1 MNNLKEKK
9 NSSHLM
15 KIIDALSDKLKNSRL
30 DPEQIAAASAELDEL
45 SGYMEVNRIQAI
57 LFAAILSL
65 NFKKRRVSVDQL
77 AGHFGVNGIHIM
89 AHFDDLKALQKLRW
103 IRSDMDG
110 ESKYAMLSDIN
121 FYITRDVLDRVM
133 NRSKELQP
141 SKHGDIYQILAEVI
155 NLSVDFDRERI
166 SHWDLMQDVR
176 ELVDTHRELPY
187 FQALTREGLTQEEEL
202 AFMITCQR
210 TLVGDAEIDLNKVV
224 QIAAGSSYDSM
235 RLKRSIVKGENKLVK
250 ANLIMLQEGLFMSDQ
265 QITLTDIAIRRYF
278 SEDVDLLIRSKVDN
292 SNIQKCTTIS
302 PVRLFFNPEEQ
313 EKIHQLGRL
322 MSRKGYKEIT
332 GRLSQRDMRTG
343 FTILL
348 HGAPGTGKTETVM
361 QLALKTKRDVMRV
374 DLSQT
379 KSMWYGESEK
389 KIKKIF
395 DQYREVLKYA
405 DHVPILLFNE
415 ADGLFGIRTS
425 QEKSNTSQTFNTMQN
440 ILLEEMENFEGILI
454 ATTNLTANFDKA
466 FERRFLYKIAFSP
479 PAETARKM
487 IWRSKL
493 PEIPKNITG
502 KLAVEFPFSG
512 GQIEN
517 IARKCEIDGLLN
529 GRQPGE
535 RELRNH
541 CLEEKL
547 NQPQRVKVGFRKT
560 A

>member
-1 MNNLKEKK
+1 
-9 NSSHLM
+9 
-15 KIIDALSDKLKNSRL
+15 
-30 DPEQIAAASAELDEL
+30 
-45 SGYMEVNRIQAI
+45 
-57 LFAAILSL
+57 
-65 NFKKRRVSVDQL
+65 
-77 AGHFGVNGIHIM
+77 
-89 AHFDDLKALQKLRW
+89 
-103 IRSDMDG
+103 
-110 ESKYAMLSDIN
+110 
-121 FYITRDVLDRVM
+121 
-133 NRSKELQP
+133 
-141 SKHGDIYQILAEVI
+141 
-155 NLSVDFDRERI
+155 
-166 SHWDLMQDVR
+166 
-176 ELVDTHRELPY
+176 
-187 FQALTREGLTQEEEL
+187 
-202 AFMITCQR
+202 
-210 TLVGDAEIDLNKVV
+210 
-224 QIAAGSSYDSM
+224 
-235 RLKRSIVKGENKLVK
+235 
-250 ANLIMLQEGLFMSDQ
+250 
-265 QITLTDIAIRRYF
+265 
-278 SEDVDLLIRSKVDN
+278 
-292 SNIQKCTTIS
+292 
-302 PVRLFFNPEEQ
+302 
-313 EKIHQLGRL
+313 
-322 MSRKGYKEIT
+322 
-332 GRLSQRDMRTG
+332 MRTG